1 MKKVEDLR
9 ITEVHQEDGTWVKL
23 ISMGQLEVGDVFRM
37 FEATGEAVL
46 DRDGKSVFVCIK
58 VPAVEADS
66 ATILDIV

>member
-1 MKKVEDLR
+1 
-9 ITEVHQEDGTWVKL
+9 
-23 ISMGQLEVGDVFRM
+23 VGDVFRM
-37 FEATGEAVL
+37 FESTGEAVL

>member
-46 DRDGKSVFVCIK
+46 DRDGKSVFV
-58 VPAVEADS
+58 
-66 ATILDIV
+66 